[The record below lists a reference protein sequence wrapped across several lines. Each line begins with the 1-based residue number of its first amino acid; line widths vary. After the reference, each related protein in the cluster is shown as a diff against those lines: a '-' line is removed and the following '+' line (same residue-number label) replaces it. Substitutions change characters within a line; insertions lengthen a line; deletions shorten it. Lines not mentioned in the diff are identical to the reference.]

1 GSAPDLNGL
10 DFFPPLLLGF
20 HAPDCILHFG
30 LPCVSSAWAQYLST
44 FAGRY
49 LVACGEA
56 LREPSRR
63 AQSVIVSA
71 IDSVVDVL
79 RQRVS
84 PRPPPQKGWGND
96 LCRLRERVNG
106 TVDDAL
112 VSFPA
117 NTGLSE
123 ARAVRTLLEALPT
136 GVELALANS
145 LSVRLASWVWGV
157 SGITV
162 HPHTFRGVN
171 GIDGSVAAAAGI
183 CSVSQK

>member
-1 GSAPDLNGL
+1 
-10 DFFPPLLLGF
+10 
-20 HAPDCILHFG
+20 
-30 LPCVSSAWAQYLST
+30 
-44 FAGRY
+44 
-49 LVACGEA
+49 
-56 LREPSRR
+56 
-63 AQSVIVSA
+63 
-71 IDSVVDVL
+71 
-79 RQRVS
+79 
-84 PRPPPQKGWGND
+84 PPPQKGWGND
-96 LCRLRERVNG
+96 LCRLRERVNR

-183 CSVSQK
+183 CSVSQKPTALLIGDVALAHDVGSLALVRSLKQPLIIIL